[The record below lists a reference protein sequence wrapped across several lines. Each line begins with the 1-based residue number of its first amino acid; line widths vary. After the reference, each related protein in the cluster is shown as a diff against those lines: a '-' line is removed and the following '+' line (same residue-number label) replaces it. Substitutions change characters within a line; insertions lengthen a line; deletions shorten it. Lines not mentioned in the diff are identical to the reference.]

1 MNYFVNE
8 NIFTLNSGTEFSA
21 IKRLKMFKNHQVE
34 AKILTRNYNSQLSGD
49 LKRVGLTHDD
59 VINMY
64 DYFQEVMNVPEK
76 DVDVRYTEKIDKRK
90 QSKGDMLH
98 NTKKHMKMTTLIV
111 ALVLVAAGA
120 FASVVSYHQGY
131 TKGEKDGEIN
141 MLNYQALFKNN
152 TTASETS
159 SENTTTAA
167 GETTAAAETES
178 AQ

>member
-49 LKRVGLTHDD
+49 LKRVGLIHDD

-76 DVDVRYTEKIDKRK
+76 DVDLRYTEKIDKRK
-90 QSKGDMLH
+90 YH
-98 NTKKHMKMTTLIV
+98 IEH
-111 ALVLVAAGA
+111 AG
-120 FASVVSYHQGY
+120 
-131 TKGEKDGEIN
+131 
-141 MLNYQALFKNN
+141 
-152 TTASETS
+152 
-159 SENTTTAA
+159 
-167 GETTAAAETES
+167 
-178 AQ
+178 